1 LAALVPEAA
10 GRCGALRVTP
20 VTSYRGR
27 ETTPSFSPDGSQIA
41 FSWDGQKGDNVDI
54 YVKVIGEN
62 RALRLTSDPRPEF
75 SPAWSPDGRQIAFCR
90 DEQDTSEIVLIS
102 ALGGPER
109 VIAKLQKLGESEH
122 PDAPIA
128 SKGSGDPNDRP
139 LAWFPKGESL
149 AIVGRNSR
157 AGPNRIFLLSIST
170 GEMKALTSPPD
181 RSWGHNLAFARTLSE
196 YFTSAR
202 IYVVPLSD
210 TEAPVGEPQL
220 LARRKEDMVA
230 GLAWTSDSRGRI
242 FASGRRLWSIAL
254 RDRILKP
261 LALPGYN
268 PKSLAISAKGDRIA
282 FAESTEKDLDIWRA
296 DGPALVH
303 GGSGVAPVPPT
314 RLISSTQMDTN
325 PQYSPD
331 GSRIAFTSSRS
342 GTLQIWICDSDGSN
356 PVELTNVET
365 GAASPRWSPD
375 GRYIAF
381 DSPTGGT
388 ADIYVVP
395 AQGGPVR
402 RITPESSDENM
413 ASWSQNGKW
422 IYFESNRSG
431 VFQIWKAPLA
441 AGIAVQVTHNGGAD
455 AFESRDGKFVY
466 YAKWRQRGIWR
477 TPAEGSG
484 PETLVIDRGS
494 PYHWGL
500 FDKGVCLIDI
510 EAAAGP
516 AAGPVIDCLN
526 FDTNRITT
534 VSRLPKNTH
543 MNVDGPS
550 FSISRDGRWILYATV
565 EREESDILMVENFR

>member
-1 LAALVPEAA
+1 
-10 GRCGALRVTP
+10 
-20 VTSYRGR
+20 
-27 ETTPSFSPDGSQIA
+27 
-41 FSWDGQKGDNVDI
+41 
-54 YVKVIGEN
+54 
-62 RALRLTSDPRPEF
+62 
-75 SPAWSPDGRQIAFCR
+75 
-90 DEQDTSEIVLIS
+90 
-102 ALGGPER
+102 
-109 VIAKLQKLGESEH
+109 
-122 PDAPIA
+122 
-128 SKGSGDPNDRP
+128 
-139 LAWFPKGESL
+139 
-149 AIVGRNSR
+149 
-157 AGPNRIFLLSIST
+157 
-170 GEMKALTSPPD
+170 
-181 RSWGHNLAFARTLSE
+181 
-196 YFTSAR
+196 
-202 IYVVPLSD
+202 
-210 TEAPVGEPQL
+210 
-220 LARRKEDMVA
+220 
-230 GLAWTSDSRGRI
+230 
-242 FASGRRLWSIAL
+242 
-254 RDRILKP
+254 
-261 LALPGYN
+261 
-268 PKSLAISAKGDRIA
+268 
-282 FAESTEKDLDIWRA
+282 
-296 DGPALVH
+296 
-303 GGSGVAPVPPT
+303 
-314 RLISSTQMDTN
+314 
-325 PQYSPD
+325 
-331 GSRIAFTSSRS
+331 
-342 GTLQIWICDSDGSN
+342 
-356 PVELTNVET
+356 
-365 GAASPRWSPD
+365 
-375 GRYIAF
+375 
-381 DSPTGGT
+381 
-388 ADIYVVP
+388 VP